1 MLLKKF
7 LKNRADDEKEE
18 EVSLEELQERKIR
31 LVRSIKRKAMIKRI
45 LVILVLFFG
54 VAGGYKAPFV
64 SAYITDYYSYPRS
77 DETKERLKNF
87 TLSDDAY
94 SYEYASDVESVDVRS
109 VIIYNI
115 VKLDSIN
122 QIYSYYIKCT
132 YDVKVKDSETAVN
145 TMFNKI
151 TVGKNGDK
159 YKVIRPVTNIKNE
172 VQAVKDK
179 DVLDS
184 YGYDPDKGSESVDE
198 ETKSDVKNTIE
209 LFLKTY
215 NDDITQAR
223 LLFLEPDR
231 LLPLD
236 DNTSLELNGMSDV
249 TKSEDTYY
257 VNCTLKQTVSEMQM
271 ILKYHFEID
280 IEKNKVKVM
289 EVY

>member
-1 MLLKKF
+1 MNLSVLLKKF

-54 VAGGYKAPFV
+54 VAGGYKALFDTGEENSYTELKDQAFV

-109 VIIYNI
+109 VTIYNTE
-115 VKLDSIN
+115 KLDSIN

-159 YKVIRPVTNIKNE
+159 
-172 VQAVKDK
+172 
-179 DVLDS
+179 
-184 YGYDPDKGSESVDE
+184 
-198 ETKSDVKNTIE
+198 
-209 LFLKTY
+209 
-215 NDDITQAR
+215 
-223 LLFLEPDR
+223 
-231 LLPLD
+231 
-236 DNTSLELNGMSDV
+236 
-249 TKSEDTYY
+249 
-257 VNCTLKQTVSEMQM
+257 
-271 ILKYHFEID
+271 
-280 IEKNKVKVM
+280 
-289 EVY
+289 